1 MANTQGGTIVLGVAE
16 KSTGLVWEGVPDA
29 AQLRTV
35 LWGQLNDRHKV
46 SANLLRDDDVRTVE
60 DEGRQFVVVNVP
72 RASRLQRPVF
82 VGPNPMTGTYRRADE
97 GDYRC
102 SDDEVRRMLADQSDT
117 PADSQ
122 IVEHFG
128 QPDFDPETGQAV
140 PQPLCLPR
148 ARPPVAAVGR
158 CPAAHQAERLAP

>member
-46 SANLLRDDDVRTVE
+46 STNLLRDDDVRTVE
-60 DEGRQFVVVNVP
+60 DEGRQFVVVSVP

-82 VGPNPMTGTYRRADE
+82 VGPNPIPRTCRHRLGESAVSVEFATKNVASCAHSTWAECTFILRKSVARALSIRVE
-97 GDYRC
+97 P
-102 SDDEVRRMLADQSDT
+102 LA
-117 PADSQ
+117 A
-122 IVEHFG
+122 
-128 QPDFDPETGQAV
+128 
-140 PQPLCLPR
+140 
-148 ARPPVAAVGR
+148 
-158 CPAAHQAERLAP
+158 

>member
-1 MANTQGGTIVLGVAE
+1 M
-16 KSTGLVWEGVPDA
+16 PDA

-82 VGPNPMTGTYRRADE
+82 VGPDPMTGTYRRADE

-102 SDDEVRRMLADQSDT
+102 SDDEVLVRDGLLIQQNQRRWASYRVAEDSPQSDDGS
-117 PADSQ
+117 PHLEADSPPSPPP
-122 IVEHFG
+122 IG
-128 QPDFDPETGQAV
+128 GGLPSFDDELPSFTPGTPVNGGAGPPQRQAA
-140 PQPLCLPR
+140 CS
-148 ARPPVAAVGR
+148 
-158 CPAAHQAERLAP
+158 